1 MAQSKNQEAND
12 PNNGDKP
19 VVRTGEWIFRTLVIA
34 GAAYMVYTWFEPWW
48 AATIQVL
55 PGEDHMVMRPWGIEV
70 ASQVK
75 NNADASLWA
84 MPWIFEPFMWTYLT
98 ACMLALAASLFIN
111 RQISFARVKLPKIKL
126 PLATLLIA
134 FVGLSYLI
142 AVVLA
147 FVIGDFRAEMAGS
160 KFIGKS
166 KVVHAMTGNK
176 VKMVSD
182 LKEGYWLA
190 LYAGPVLVLL
200 AILRGL
206 FVRKPKE

>member
-1 MAQSKNQEAND
+1 MTQGESQEANTK
-12 PNNGDKP
+12 DKMGGHM
-19 VVRTGEWIFRTLVIA
+19 GEWIFRILVFA

-48 AATIQVL
+48 AANIKVL

-70 ASQVK
+70 VSQVK
-75 NNADASLWA
+75 NNADPSLWA
-84 MPWIFEPFMWTYLT
+84 MPWFFKPFMWTYLT
-98 ACMLALAASLFIN
+98 ICMLALALSLFIN
-111 RQISFARVKLPKIKL
+111 RQISFAHIKLPRVKL
-126 PLATLLIA
+126 PLATLLIG

-147 FVIGDFRAEMAGS
+147 FVIGDLRAEMADS

-166 KVVHAMTGNK
+166 KVVHKMTGNK

-190 LYAGPVLVLL
+190 LYSGPALIVLAL
-200 AILRGL
+200 LRGL
-206 FVRKPKE
+206 FIRKPK